1 MKIGQRIGAS
11 DALCGVETIDS
22 LAGSASRDVTV
33 LAGVIGVGSFV
44 VSVTIALAVGQTD
57 VRVIA
62 FLTVGSVL
70 ADSAALDVTQVAH
83 SVLLKVLFH
92 TIEANL
98 VFVAVAVAVDTNVA
112 AWHTV
117 SCNVAGIQNA
127 QTYVGDRP
135 CSVLAVAS
143 PIVMVKPVKTIFT
156 VIRLASF
163 T

>member
-1 MKIGQRIGAS
+1 MTRRA
-11 DALCGVETIDS
+11 
-22 LAGSASRDVTV
+22 AGDIAV
-33 LAGVIGVGSFV
+33 LAGAICVRSFV
-44 VSVTIALAVGQTD
+44 VTGALTLAISKIDIWVLTFFAVC
-57 VRVIA
+57 
-62 FLTVGSVL
+62 SVL
-70 ADSAALDVTQVAH
+70 ANFAVFDVAKIAN
-83 SVLLKVLFH
+83 SVFLEVLFH